1 MMKLSDRSIQVL
13 KNFSSI
19 NPSIQFKEGNV
30 LKTISPKKTVLAS
43 ASLDT
48 QIPNDFAIYDL
59 SRFLGV
65 LSMIKDA
72 NFEVQEKLVNIST
85 AGRKVSYTF
94 ADPSTIITPPDRDI
108 DIGESDVNFRLE
120 EKQLDE
126 IQRAMGVMS
135 FPDLVVTSEDGKIIL
150 RATNSKVSTSDKY
163 DIEVGETDQQF
174 NVVFKAENI
183 KLMSDS
189 YDVAIS
195 SKGIGYFKSD
205 SLQYWISIESTS
217 TFS

>member
-1 MMKLSDRSIQVL
+1 MKLSDRSIQVL

-19 NPSIQFKEGNV
+19 NPSIQFKEGSV

-108 DIGESDVNFRLE
+108 DIAESDVNFRLE

>member
-1 MMKLSDRSIQVL
+1 MKLSDRSIQVL

-108 DIGESDVNFRLE
+108 DLGESDVNFRLE

>member
-1 MMKLSDRSIQVL
+1 MKLSDRSIQVL

-19 NPSIQFKEGNV
+19 NPSIQFKEGSV

>member
-1 MMKLSDRSIQVL
+1 MKLSDRSIQVL